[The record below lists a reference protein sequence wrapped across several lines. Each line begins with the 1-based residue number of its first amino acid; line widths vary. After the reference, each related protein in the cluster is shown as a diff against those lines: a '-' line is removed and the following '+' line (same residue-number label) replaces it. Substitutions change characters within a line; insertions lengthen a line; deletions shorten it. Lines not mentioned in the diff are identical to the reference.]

1 MPKFRTVLL
10 DCDST
15 LSAIEGIDELAVHCR
30 EDVERLTDAAM
41 RGRIP
46 LEEVYGRRLE
56 LVRPTRAAIEAL
68 GRQYVARLVP
78 DARETIAAL
87 QAAGVDVRIISGGS
101 AAGRARSGRRRGSRR
116 AITSPPSTFRSMTDG
131 SYAGFD
137 GVVPLAATGG
147 KRSAIERWHVDRPA
161 MMVGDGNTDL
171 EARPVVDMFV
181 AFAGVVERPSV
192 VQRRRRRRSRE
203 FARAPPSSRA
213 ARGRACSNT
222 ALQRLRP
229 RRRAERDRHYLLT
242 RRVTSHLMTA
252 HSSAGVAASPAS
264 RPLRAASA
272 ASSFPARPKSV
283 PSVLAAMEQPM
294 IGHRGKGMEELIA
307 RIEPDLQY
315 VFRTTRPVY
324 IASSSATG
332 LMEGAIRNGVRSRV
346 LSLVNGAFSER
357 FFQIARACG
366 VEAEALT
373 VPLGPGAHAAKCSPT
388 R

>member
-87 QAAGVDVRIISGGS
+87 QAAGVDVRIISGGLLLAVLAAADAVGVS
-101 AAGRARSGRRRGSRR
+101 ADHVAAVEIS
-116 AITSPPSTFRSMTDG
+116 FNEDG

-137 GVVPLAATGG
+137 AASLLAANGG
-147 KRSAIERWHVDRPA
+147 KRRAIEQWNVDRPA

-171 EARPVVDMFV
+171 EARPAVDMFV

-192 VQRRRRRRSRE
+192 VGAADVVVRANSLAPLLPLALHVDELVQASHRSVYD
-203 FARAPPSSRA
+203 
-213 ARGRACSNT
+213 RGT
-222 ALQRLRP
+222 AL
-229 RRRAERDRHYLLT
+229 
-242 RRVTSHLMTA
+242 
-252 HSSAGVAASPAS
+252 
-264 RPLRAASA
+264 
-272 ASSFPARPKSV
+272 
-283 PSVLAAMEQPM
+283 
-294 IGHRGKGMEELIA
+294 
-307 RIEPDLQY
+307 
-315 VFRTTRPVY
+315 
-324 IASSSATG
+324 SAT
-332 LMEGAIRNGVRSRV
+332 ATS
-346 LSLVNGAFSER
+346 F
-357 FFQIARACG
+357 
-366 VEAEALT
+366 
-373 VPLGPGAHAAKCSPT
+373 
-388 R
+388 

>member
-87 QAAGVDVRIISGGS
+87 QAAGVDVRIISGGLLLAVLAAADAVGVS
-101 AAGRARSGRRRGSRR
+101 ADHVAAVEIS
-116 AITSPPSTFRSMTDG
+116 FNEDG

-137 GVVPLAATGG
+137 AASLLAANGG
-147 KRSAIERWHVDRPA
+147 KRRAIEQWNVDRPA

-171 EARPVVDMFV
+171 EARPAVDMFV

-192 VQRRRRRRSRE
+192 VGAADAVVRANSLAPLLPLALHVDELVQASHRSVYD
-203 FARAPPSSRA
+203 
-213 ARGRACSNT
+213 RGT
-222 ALQRLRP
+222 AL
-229 RRRAERDRHYLLT
+229 
-242 RRVTSHLMTA
+242 
-252 HSSAGVAASPAS
+252 
-264 RPLRAASA
+264 
-272 ASSFPARPKSV
+272 
-283 PSVLAAMEQPM
+283 
-294 IGHRGKGMEELIA
+294 
-307 RIEPDLQY
+307 
-315 VFRTTRPVY
+315 
-324 IASSSATG
+324 SAT
-332 LMEGAIRNGVRSRV
+332 ATS
-346 LSLVNGAFSER
+346 F
-357 FFQIARACG
+357 
-366 VEAEALT
+366 
-373 VPLGPGAHAAKCSPT
+373 
-388 R
+388 

>member
-87 QAAGVDVRIISGGS
+87 QAAGVDVRIISGGLLLAVLAAADAVGVS
-101 AAGRARSGRRRGSRR
+101 ADHVAAVEIS
-116 AITSPPSTFRSMTDG
+116 FNEDG

-137 GVVPLAATGG
+137 GASLLAANGG
-147 KRSAIERWHVDRPA
+147 KRRAIEQWNVDRPA

-171 EARPVVDMFV
+171 EARPAVDMFV

-192 VQRRRRRRSRE
+192 VGAADVVVRANSLAPLLPLALHVDELVQASHRSVYD
-203 FARAPPSSRA
+203 
-213 ARGRACSNT
+213 RGT
-222 ALQRLRP
+222 AL
-229 RRRAERDRHYLLT
+229 
-242 RRVTSHLMTA
+242 
-252 HSSAGVAASPAS
+252 
-264 RPLRAASA
+264 
-272 ASSFPARPKSV
+272 
-283 PSVLAAMEQPM
+283 
-294 IGHRGKGMEELIA
+294 
-307 RIEPDLQY
+307 
-315 VFRTTRPVY
+315 
-324 IASSSATG
+324 SAT
-332 LMEGAIRNGVRSRV
+332 ATS
-346 LSLVNGAFSER
+346 F
-357 FFQIARACG
+357 
-366 VEAEALT
+366 
-373 VPLGPGAHAAKCSPT
+373 
-388 R
+388 